1 MMAWIGGR
9 WVKEFI
15 FATIVP
21 IHGYDSKR
29 LCEIVILFKE
39 ICEVLRLANPM
50 QLSTV
55 PKRFS
60 DNEIQ
65 LNRSK

>member
-1 MMAWIGGR
+1 MIAWIGGR
-9 WVKEFI
+9 WVNEFI
-15 FATIVP
+15 FATIAH
-21 IHGYDSKR
+21 IHGYHSKR
-29 LCEIVILFKE
+29 LCEIVILIKE
-39 ICEVLRLANPM
+39 SCEVLRLANPV

-55 PKRFS
+55 PKRFP